1 MLKYFQ
7 YKIINHRQIS
17 TLTFPALIISDHI
30 IQTVRKEAITLN
42 IEDSCI
48 SCIDTDWSY
57 QLARRMEKEKTNPV
71 LGYRTAGSAA
81 ETATGDM
88 LYREMK
94 AIGLTDVTRDTFS
107 LDGWEFEKAILKFT
121 DDSGQEHA
129 FQMGGYQTNFE
140 TDGFEDYEL
149 VYLGKGTAADYEGIN
164 VKGKLVMVEIN
175 QRDEWWI
182 SFPVYQAYLRGAA
195 ALIAVQANGYGEI
208 AESALNAQ
216 DIAGPDFAPAFS
228 LSQADA
234 RILKR
239 SLRNKISACED
250 NTTDSEDTHNTPE
263 QDAALLR
270 RSSLK
275 VSLDARSRVIPD
287 TTAGNIT
294 GKIQGTET
302 DSMILLSAHYDSYFD
317 GFQDDNAAVAMMLGI
332 ARSLVKGGYK
342 PAHTLV
348 FCAMAAE
355 EWGIIDS
362 KYDWS
367 TGAYNQVFRVH
378 PDWQGKVIADL
389 NFELPAHAHNRQDA
403 IRCTYEY
410 ADFIRQFTDSL
421 TVPKEAYPDG
431 ITVLSPIETWSDDF
445 SMAIAGI
452 PSTVN
457 DFSAGPFM
465 QNYYHSQYDNQDVY
479 QEAVYQFHH
488 ECYLKLIMAID
499 RLVLPPMNFSNTMN
513 AVAESIHENALSFA
527 DPEQNVLLRN
537 LQTITASAENIY
549 DKICQ
554 INAEYATLSDSDA
567 RIAFRHKW
575 EYAGLELLKTFRKAQ
590 DYLVRL
596 NWQDEVIFPQEAASK
611 NIRQL
616 EKASR
621 ALSEGNIT
629 DALKALYRVDNNM
642 YAFLFDEEVYY
653 HFTEYILHQPKDR
666 LMWGAGRIMHHENLY
681 GIVQKLKQRMEEETP
696 ELDSEIRRLEA
707 ALRRQKA
714 YYKDDIR
721 YLNTSVNKL
730 SAMLDNIYN
739 NLLSF

>member
-1 MLKYFQ
+1 M
-7 YKIINHRQIS
+7 
-17 TLTFPALIISDHI
+17 
-30 IQTVRKEAITLN
+30 N

-57 QLARRMEKEKTNPV
+57 QLAKRMEKEKTNPV

-88 LYREMK
+88 LYKEMK
-94 AIGLTDVTRDTFS
+94 EIGLIDVTRDTFT
-107 LDGWEFEKAILKFT
+107 LDGWEFEKAVLKFT
-121 DDSGQEHA
+121 DDDGLEHV

-140 TDGFEDYEL
+140 TDGFQDYEL
-149 VYLGKGTAADYEGIN
+149 VYLGKGTAADYEGVN

-208 AESALNAQ
+208 AETALNAQ

-234 RILKR
+234 IILKCAIQTNAFTHQNNQMT
-239 SLRNKISACED
+239 SESSHGNLDHSETSPEADSSILRKQ
-250 NTTDSEDTHNTPE
+250 T
-263 QDAALLR
+263 
-270 RSSLK
+270 LK

-287 TTAGNIT
+287 TKASNIV

-302 DSMILLSAHYDSYFD
+302 DAMIVLSAHYDSYFD
-317 GFQDDNAAVAMMLGI
+317 GFQDDNAAIAMMLGI
-332 ARSLVKGGYK
+332 ARALVKGGYK

-378 PDWQGKVIADL
+378 PDWQGKVIANL
-389 NFELPAHAHNRQDA
+389 NFELPAHAHSTQDA

-410 ADFIRQFTDSL
+410 TDFIRQFTDSL
-421 TVPKEAYPDG
+421 TVPKQAYPDG

-488 ECYLKLIMAID
+488 ECYLKLVMAID
-499 RLVLPPMNFSNTMN
+499 ALVLPPLNFSNTMK
-513 AVAESIHENALSFA
+513 AVTDSIHENALSFA
-527 DPEQNVLLRN
+527 DSEQETLLQN
-537 LQTITASAENIY
+537 LRTATESARNIY
-549 DKICQ
+549 KKICQ
-554 INAEYATLSDSDA
+554 INEEYAALSDS
-567 RIAFRHKW
+567 AFRRNFRSKW
-575 EYAGLELLKTFRKAQ
+575 EPVGLKLLKIFRKAQ

-596 NWQDEVIFPQEAASK
+596 NWQDEVIFPQEAASR

-616 EKASR
+616 EKACQV
-621 ALSEGNIT
+621 LSEGNIT

-681 GIVQKLKQRMEEETP
+681 GIVQKLKQRLEEENP
-696 ELDSEIRRLEA
+696 ELDGEIRRLEA
-707 ALRRQKA
+707 ALRRQRA

-721 YLNTSVNKL
+721 YLNSSVSKL
-730 SAMLDNIYN
+730 SAMFNDVFNSPIL
-739 NLLSF
+739 

>member
-1 MLKYFQ
+1 M
-7 YKIINHRQIS
+7 
-17 TLTFPALIISDHI
+17 
-30 IQTVRKEAITLN
+30 N

-57 QLARRMEKEKTNPV
+57 QLAKRMEKEKTNPV

-88 LYREMK
+88 LYKEMK
-94 AIGLTDVTRDTFS
+94 EIGLIDVTRDTFT
-107 LDGWEFEKAILKFT
+107 LDGWEFEKAVLKFT
-121 DDSGQEHA
+121 DDDGLEHV

-140 TDGFEDYEL
+140 TDGFQDYEL
-149 VYLGKGTAADYEGIN
+149 VYLGKGTAADYEGVN

-208 AESALNAQ
+208 AETALNAQ

-234 RILKR
+234 KILKCAIQTNAFTHQNNQMT
-239 SLRNKISACED
+239 SESSHGNLDHSETSPEADSSILRKQ
-250 NTTDSEDTHNTPE
+250 T
-263 QDAALLR
+263 
-270 RSSLK
+270 LK
-275 VSLDARSRVIPD
+275 VSLDAHSRVIPD
-287 TTAGNIT
+287 TKASNIV

-302 DSMILLSAHYDSYFD
+302 DAMIVLSAHYDSYFD
-317 GFQDDNAAVAMMLGI
+317 GFQDDNAAIAMMLGI
-332 ARSLVKGGYK
+332 ARALVKGGYK

-378 PDWQGKVIADL
+378 PDWQGKVIANL
-389 NFELPAHAHNRQDA
+389 NFELPAHAHSTQDA

-410 ADFIRQFTDSL
+410 TDFIRQFTDSL
-421 TVPKEAYPDG
+421 TVPKQAYPDG

-488 ECYLKLIMAID
+488 ECYLKLVMTID
-499 RLVLPPMNFSNTMN
+499 ALVLPPLNFSNTMK
-513 AVAESIHENALSFA
+513 AVTDSIHENALSFA
-527 DPEQNVLLRN
+527 DSEQETLLQN
-537 LQTITASAENIY
+537 LRTATESARNIY
-549 DKICQ
+549 KKICQ
-554 INAEYATLSDSDA
+554 INEEYAALSDS
-567 RIAFRHKW
+567 AFRRNFRSKW
-575 EYAGLELLKTFRKAQ
+575 EPVGLKLLKIFRKAQ

-596 NWQDEVIFPQEAASK
+596 NWQDEVIFPQEAASR

-616 EKASR
+616 EKACQV
-621 ALSEGNIT
+621 LSEGNIT
-629 DALKALYRVDNNM
+629 DALKVLYRVDNNM

-681 GIVQKLKQRMEEETP
+681 GIVQKLKQRLEEENP
-696 ELDSEIRRLEA
+696 ELDGEIRRLEA
-707 ALRRQKA
+707 ALRRQRA

-721 YLNTSVNKL
+721 YLNSSVSKL
-730 SAMLDNIYN
+730 SAMFNDVFNSPIL
-739 NLLSF
+739 

>member
-1 MLKYFQ
+1 M
-7 YKIINHRQIS
+7 
-17 TLTFPALIISDHI
+17 
-30 IQTVRKEAITLN
+30 N

-57 QLARRMEKEKTNPV
+57 QLAKRMEKEKTNPV

-88 LYREMK
+88 LYKEMK
-94 AIGLTDVTRDTFS
+94 EIGLIDVTRDTFT
-107 LDGWEFEKAILKFT
+107 LDGWEFEKAVLKFT
-121 DDSGQEHA
+121 DDDGLEHV

-140 TDGFEDYEL
+140 TDGFQDYEL
-149 VYLGKGTAADYEGIN
+149 VYLGKGTAADYEGVN
-164 VKGKLVMVEIN
+164 VKGKVVMVEIN

-208 AESALNAQ
+208 AETALNAQ

-234 RILKR
+234 KILKCAIQTNAFTR
-239 SLRNKISACED
+239 QNNQMTSESSHGNLDHSETSPEADSSILRKQ
-250 NTTDSEDTHNTPE
+250 T
-263 QDAALLR
+263 
-270 RSSLK
+270 LK
-275 VSLDARSRVIPD
+275 VSLDAHSRVIPD
-287 TTAGNIT
+287 TKASNIV

-302 DSMILLSAHYDSYFD
+302 DAMIVLSAHYDSYFD
-317 GFQDDNAAVAMMLGI
+317 GFQDDNAAIAMMLGI
-332 ARSLVKGGYK
+332 ARALVKGGYK

-378 PDWQGKVIADL
+378 PDWQGKVIANL
-389 NFELPAHAHNRQDA
+389 NFELPAHAHSTQDA

-410 ADFIRQFTDSL
+410 TDFIRQFTDSL
-421 TVPKEAYPDG
+421 TVPKQAYPDG

-488 ECYLKLIMAID
+488 ECYLKLVMAID
-499 RLVLPPMNFSNTMN
+499 ALVLPPLNFSNTMK
-513 AVAESIHENALSFA
+513 AVTDSIHENALSFA
-527 DPEQNVLLRN
+527 DSEQETLLQN
-537 LQTITASAENIY
+537 LRTATESARNIY
-549 DKICQ
+549 KKICQ
-554 INAEYATLSDSDA
+554 INEEYAALSDS
-567 RIAFRHKW
+567 AFRRNFRSKW
-575 EYAGLELLKTFRKAQ
+575 EPVGLKLLKIFRKAQ

-596 NWQDEVIFPQEAASK
+596 NWQDEVIFPQEAASR

-616 EKASR
+616 EKACQV
-621 ALSEGNIT
+621 LSEGNIT
-629 DALKALYRVDNNM
+629 DALKVLYRVDNNM

-681 GIVQKLKQRMEEETP
+681 GIVQKLKQRLEEENP
-696 ELDSEIRRLEA
+696 ELDEEIRRLEA
-707 ALRRQKA
+707 ALRRQRA

-721 YLNTSVNKL
+721 YLNSSVSKL
-730 SAMLDNIYN
+730 SAMFNDVFNSPIL
-739 NLLSF
+739 

>member
-1 MLKYFQ
+1 M
-7 YKIINHRQIS
+7 
-17 TLTFPALIISDHI
+17 
-30 IQTVRKEAITLN
+30 N

-57 QLARRMEKEKTNPV
+57 QLAKRMEKEKTNPV

-88 LYREMK
+88 LYKEMK
-94 AIGLTDVTRDTFS
+94 EIGLIDVTRDTFT
-107 LDGWEFEKAILKFT
+107 LDGWEFEKAVLKFT
-121 DDSGQEHA
+121 DDDGLEHV

-140 TDGFEDYEL
+140 TDGFQDYEL
-149 VYLGKGTAADYEGIN
+149 VYLGKGTAADYEGVN

-208 AESALNAQ
+208 AETALNAQ

-234 RILKR
+234 KILKCAIQTNAFTR
-239 SLRNKISACED
+239 QNNQMTSESSHGNLDHSETSPEADSSILRKQ
-250 NTTDSEDTHNTPE
+250 T
-263 QDAALLR
+263 
-270 RSSLK
+270 LK
-275 VSLDARSRVIPD
+275 VSLDAHSRVIPD
-287 TTAGNIT
+287 TKASNIV

-302 DSMILLSAHYDSYFD
+302 DAMIVLSAHYDSYFD
-317 GFQDDNAAVAMMLGI
+317 GFQDDNAAIAMMLGI
-332 ARSLVKGGYK
+332 ARALVKGGYK

-378 PDWQGKVIADL
+378 PDWQGKVIANL
-389 NFELPAHAHNRQDA
+389 NFELPAHAHSTQDA

-410 ADFIRQFTDSL
+410 TDFIRQFTDSL
-421 TVPKEAYPDG
+421 TVPKQAYPDG

-488 ECYLKLIMAID
+488 ECYLKLVMAID
-499 RLVLPPMNFSNTMN
+499 ALVLPPLNFSNTMK
-513 AVAESIHENALSFA
+513 AVTDSIHENALSFA
-527 DPEQNVLLRN
+527 DSEQETLLQN
-537 LQTITASAENIY
+537 LRTATESARNIY
-549 DKICQ
+549 KKICQ
-554 INAEYATLSDSDA
+554 INEEYAALSDS
-567 RIAFRHKW
+567 AFRRNFRSKW
-575 EYAGLELLKTFRKAQ
+575 EPVGLKLLKIFRKAQ

-596 NWQDEVIFPQEAASK
+596 NWQDEVIFPQEAASR

-616 EKASR
+616 EKACQV
-621 ALSEGNIT
+621 LSEGNIT
-629 DALKALYRVDNNM
+629 DALKVLYRVDNNM

-681 GIVQKLKQRMEEETP
+681 GIVQKLKQRLEEENP
-696 ELDSEIRRLEA
+696 ELDGEIRRLEA
-707 ALRRQKA
+707 ALRRQRA

-721 YLNTSVNKL
+721 YLNSSVSKL
-730 SAMLDNIYN
+730 SAMFNDVFNSPIL
-739 NLLSF
+739 

>member
-1 MLKYFQ
+1 M
-7 YKIINHRQIS
+7 
-17 TLTFPALIISDHI
+17 
-30 IQTVRKEAITLN
+30 N

-57 QLARRMEKEKTNPV
+57 QLAKRMEKEKTNPV

-88 LYREMK
+88 LYKEMK
-94 AIGLTDVTRDTFS
+94 AIGLTDVTKDTFT
-107 LDGWEFEKAILKFT
+107 LDGWEFEKAVLKFT
-121 DDSGQEHA
+121 DEDGQEYT

-140 TDGFEDYEL
+140 TDGFQDYEL
-149 VYLGKGTAADYEGIN
+149 VYLGKGIAADYEGVN

-208 AESALNAQ
+208 AETALNAQ

-234 RILKR
+234 RILKNALQ
-239 SLRNKISACED
+239 SKLDHTE
-250 NTTDSEDTHNTPE
+250 NTQETIPD
-263 QDAALLR
+263 LLR
-270 RSSLK
+270 KLSLT

-287 TTAGNIT
+287 TKASNIV
-294 GKIQGTET
+294 GRIPGSET
-302 DSMILLSAHYDSYFD
+302 DSMIVLSAHYDSYFD
-317 GFQDDNAAVAMMLGI
+317 GFQDDNAAIAMMLGI
-332 ARSLVKGGYK
+332 ARALVKGGYK

-389 NFELPAHAHNRQDA
+389 NFELPAHAHNTQDA

-410 ADFIRQFTDSL
+410 TDFIRQFTDIL
-421 TVPKEAYPDG
+421 TVPKKAYPDG

-513 AVAESIHENALSFA
+513 AAADSIRENALSFA
-527 DPEQNVLLRN
+527 DSEQAVLLNN
-537 LQTITASAENIY
+537 LQKVSVSAEHIY
-549 DKICQ
+549 EKICQ
-554 INAEYATLSDSDA
+554 INTEYASLSDSKA
-567 RIAFRHKW
+567 RTAFRHKW
-575 EYAGLELLKTFRKAQ
+575 ESAGLELLKIFRKAQ

-611 NIRQL
+611 NIQQL
-616 EKASR
+616 EKASQ
-621 ALSEGNIT
+621 ALSEGNIV

-696 ELDSEIRRLEA
+696 ELDGEIRRLEA

-721 YLNTSVNKL
+721 YLNSSVNKL
-730 SAMLDNIYN
+730 SAMLDSLYN
-739 NLLSF
+739 NLLCI

>member
-1 MLKYFQ
+1 M
-7 YKIINHRQIS
+7 
-17 TLTFPALIISDHI
+17 
-30 IQTVRKEAITLN
+30 N

-57 QLARRMEKEKTNPV
+57 QLAKRMEKEKTNPV

-88 LYREMK
+88 LYKEMK
-94 AIGLTDVTRDTFS
+94 EIGLIDVTRDTFT
-107 LDGWEFEKAILKFT
+107 LDGWEFEKAVLKFT
-121 DDSGQEHA
+121 DDDGLEHV

-140 TDGFEDYEL
+140 TDGFQDYEL
-149 VYLGKGTAADYEGIN
+149 VYLGKGTAADYEGVN

-208 AESALNAQ
+208 AETALNAQ

-234 RILKR
+234 KILKCAIQTNAFTR
-239 SLRNKISACED
+239 QNNQMTSESSHGNLDHSETSPEADSSILRKQ
-250 NTTDSEDTHNTPE
+250 T
-263 QDAALLR
+263 
-270 RSSLK
+270 LK
-275 VSLDARSRVIPD
+275 VSLDAHSRVIPD
-287 TTAGNIT
+287 TKASNIV

-302 DSMILLSAHYDSYFD
+302 DAMIVLSAHYDSYFD
-317 GFQDDNAAVAMMLGI
+317 GFQDDNAAIAMMLGI
-332 ARSLVKGGYK
+332 ARALVKGGYK

-378 PDWQGKVIADL
+378 PDWQGKVIANL
-389 NFELPAHAHNRQDA
+389 NFELPAHAHSTQDA

-410 ADFIRQFTDSL
+410 TDFIRQFTDSL
-421 TVPKEAYPDG
+421 TVPKQAYPDG

-488 ECYLKLIMAID
+488 ECYLKLVMTID
-499 RLVLPPMNFSNTMN
+499 ALVLPPLNFSNTMK
-513 AVAESIHENALSFA
+513 AVTDSIHENALSFA
-527 DPEQNVLLRN
+527 DSEQETLLQN
-537 LQTITASAENIY
+537 LRTATESARNIY
-549 DKICQ
+549 KKICQ
-554 INAEYATLSDSDA
+554 INEEYATLSDS
-567 RIAFRHKW
+567 AFRRNFRSKW
-575 EYAGLELLKTFRKAQ
+575 EPVGLKLLKIFRKAQ

-596 NWQDEVIFPQEAASK
+596 NWQDEVIFPQEAASR

-616 EKASR
+616 EKACQV
-621 ALSEGNIT
+621 LSEGNIT

-681 GIVQKLKQRMEEETP
+681 GIVQKLKQRLEEENP
-696 ELDSEIRRLEA
+696 ELDGEIRRLEA
-707 ALRRQKA
+707 ALRRQRA

-721 YLNTSVNKL
+721 YLNSSVSKL
-730 SAMLDNIYN
+730 SAMFNDVFNSPIL
-739 NLLSF
+739 

>member
-1 MLKYFQ
+1 M
-7 YKIINHRQIS
+7 
-17 TLTFPALIISDHI
+17 
-30 IQTVRKEAITLN
+30 N

-57 QLARRMEKEKTNPV
+57 QLAKRMEKEKTNPV

-88 LYREMK
+88 LYEEMK
-94 AIGLTDVTRDTFS
+94 RIGLNDVTKDTFT
-107 LDGWEFEKAILKFT
+107 LDGWEFEKAVLKFT
-121 DDSGQEHA
+121 DDSGLEHT

-140 TDGFEDYEL
+140 TNGFQDYEL
-149 VYLGKGTAADYEGIN
+149 VYLGKGTAADYEGVN

-208 AESALNAQ
+208 AETALNAQ

-234 RILKR
+234 RVLKNALEHKTISEHTENAPADSD
-239 SLRNKISACED
+239 SLSD
-250 NTTDSEDTHNTPE
+250 
-263 QDAALLR
+263 LLR
-270 RSSLK
+270 KHSLK

-287 TTAGNIT
+287 TKASNIV
-294 GKIQGTET
+294 GKIPGTET
-302 DSMILLSAHYDSYFD
+302 DSMIVLSAHYDSYFD
-317 GFQDDNAAVAMMLGI
+317 GFQDDNAAIAMMLGI
-332 ARSLVKGGYK
+332 ARALIKGGYK

-389 NFELPAHAHNRQDA
+389 NFELPAHAHNTQDA

-410 ADFIRQFTDSL
+410 ADFIRKFTDSL

-479 QEAVYQFHH
+479 QETVYQFHH
-488 ECYLKLIMAID
+488 ECYLKLVLAFD
-499 RLVLPPMNFSNTMN
+499 RLVLPPMNFSNTVN
-513 AVAESIHENALSFA
+513 AVISGIHENALPFA
-527 DPEQNVLLRN
+527 SEEQDILIARMEA
-537 LQTITASAENIY
+537 LQELCSQVYE
-549 DKICQ
+549 KICR
-554 INAEYATLSDSDA
+554 INQQYTELSTHED
-567 RIAFRHKW
+567 RTAFRK
-575 EYAGLELLKTFRKAQ
+575 EQEVNATALLKIFRKAQ

-596 NWQDEVIFPQEAASK
+596 NWQDEVIFPQESASK
-611 NIRQL
+611 NISQL
-616 EKASR
+616 EKAR
-621 ALSEGNIT
+621 LALTEKNIT

-681 GIVQKLKQRMEEETP
+681 GIVQTLKQRMKENTS
-696 ELDSEIRRLEA
+696 ELDGEIRRLEA

-714 YYKDDIR
+714 YYKDDLR
-721 YLNTSVNKL
+721 YLNSSVEKL
-730 SAMLDNIYN
+730 SVMLTD
-739 NLLSF
+739 LSDKLDI

>member
-1 MLKYFQ
+1 M
-7 YKIINHRQIS
+7 
-17 TLTFPALIISDHI
+17 
-30 IQTVRKEAITLN
+30 N

-57 QLARRMEKEKTNPV
+57 QLAKRMEKEKTNPV

-88 LYREMK
+88 LYKEMK
-94 AIGLTDVTRDTFS
+94 EIGLIDVTRDTFT
-107 LDGWEFEKAILKFT
+107 LDGWEFEKAVLKFT
-121 DDSGQEHA
+121 DDDGVEHV

-140 TDGFEDYEL
+140 TDGFQDYEL
-149 VYLGKGTAADYEGIN
+149 VYLGKGTAADYEGVN

-208 AESALNAQ
+208 AETALNAQ

-234 RILKR
+234 KILKCAIQTNAFTR
-239 SLRNKISACED
+239 QNNQMTSESSHGNLDHSETSPEADSSILRKQ
-250 NTTDSEDTHNTPE
+250 T
-263 QDAALLR
+263 
-270 RSSLK
+270 LK
-275 VSLDARSRVIPD
+275 VSLDAHSRVIPD
-287 TTAGNIT
+287 TKASNIV

-302 DSMILLSAHYDSYFD
+302 DAMIVLSAHYDSYFD
-317 GFQDDNAAVAMMLGI
+317 GFQDDNAAIAMMLGI
-332 ARSLVKGGYK
+332 ARALVKGGYK

-378 PDWQGKVIADL
+378 PDWQGKVIANL
-389 NFELPAHAHNRQDA
+389 NFELPAHAHSTQDA

-410 ADFIRQFTDSL
+410 TDFIRQFTDSL
-421 TVPKEAYPDG
+421 TVPKQAYPDG

-488 ECYLKLIMAID
+488 ECYLKLVMTID
-499 RLVLPPMNFSNTMN
+499 ALVLPPLNFSNTMK
-513 AVAESIHENALSFA
+513 AVTDSIHENALSFA
-527 DPEQNVLLRN
+527 DSEQETLLQN
-537 LQTITASAENIY
+537 LRTATESARNIY
-549 DKICQ
+549 KKICQ
-554 INAEYATLSDSDA
+554 INEEYATLSDS
-567 RIAFRHKW
+567 AFRRNFRSKW
-575 EYAGLELLKTFRKAQ
+575 EPVGLKLLKIFRKAQ

-596 NWQDEVIFPQEAASK
+596 NWQDEVIFPQEAASR

-616 EKASR
+616 EKACQV
-621 ALSEGNIT
+621 LSEGNIT
-629 DALKALYRVDNNM
+629 DALKVLYRVDNNM

-681 GIVQKLKQRMEEETP
+681 GIVQKLKQRLEEENP
-696 ELDSEIRRLEA
+696 ELDGEIRRLEA
-707 ALRRQKA
+707 ALRRQRA

-721 YLNTSVNKL
+721 YLNSSVSKL
-730 SAMLDNIYN
+730 SAMFNDVFNSPIL
-739 NLLSF
+739 

>member
-1 MLKYFQ
+1 M
-7 YKIINHRQIS
+7 
-17 TLTFPALIISDHI
+17 
-30 IQTVRKEAITLN
+30 N

-107 LDGWEFEKAILKFT
+107 LDGWEFEKAVLKFT
-121 DDSGQEHA
+121 DDDGQEHT

-250 NTTDSEDTHNTPE
+250 NTTDSEDTHNTLE

-270 RSSLK
+270 RFSLK

-332 ARSLVKGGYK
+332 ARALIKGGYK

-527 DPEQNVLLRN
+527 
-537 LQTITASAENIY
+537 
-549 DKICQ
+549 
-554 INAEYATLSDSDA
+554 
-567 RIAFRHKW
+567 
-575 EYAGLELLKTFRKAQ
+575 Q
-590 DYLVRL
+590 DYLIRL

>member
-1 MLKYFQ
+1 M
-7 YKIINHRQIS
+7 
-17 TLTFPALIISDHI
+17 
-30 IQTVRKEAITLN
+30 N
-42 IEDSCI
+42 IKNSCI
-48 SCIDTDWSY
+48 SCIDTNWSY

-71 LGYRTAGSAA
+71 LGYRTAGSPA
-81 ETATGDM
+81 ETATGNM
-88 LYREMK
+88 LYEEMK
-94 AIGLTDVTRDTFS
+94 RIGLIDVTRDTFT
-107 LDGWEFEKAILKFT
+107 LDGWEFEKAVLKFT
-121 DDSGQEHA
+121 DDTGLEHT

-140 TDGFEDYEL
+140 TDGLQDYEL

-208 AESALNAQ
+208 AETALNAQ

-234 RILKR
+234 QILKNA
-239 SLRNKISACED
+239 LQKN
-250 NTTDSEDTHNTPE
+250 NTADSEDTHSTPE
-263 QDAALLR
+263 QNVALLHK
-270 RSSLK
+270 SSLK

-287 TTAGNIT
+287 TKASNIV
-294 GKIQGTET
+294 GKIRGTET
-302 DSMILLSAHYDSYFD
+302 DSMIVLSAHYDSYFD

-332 ARSLVKGGYK
+332 ARAMIRGGYQ

-355 EWGIIDS
+355 EWGVIDS

-367 TGAYNQVFRVH
+367 TGAYNQVFRIH
-378 PDWQGKVIADL
+378 PDWQGKVIANL
-389 NFELPAHAHNRQDA
+389 NFELPAHAHSTQDA

-410 ADFIRQFTDSL
+410 SDFMKHFTDNL

-452 PSTVN
+452 PSAVN

-479 QEAVYQFHH
+479 QESVYRFHH
-488 ECYLKLIMAID
+488 ECYLKLVTAID
-499 RLVLPPMNFSNTMN
+499 YLVLPPMNFSNTMN
-513 AVAESIHENALSFA
+513 AVAQSVQKYALSLA
-527 DPEQNVLLRN
+527 DTEQTELLHS
-537 LQTITASAENIY
+537 LQAAAASAGNIY
-549 DKICQ
+549 KKICQ
-554 INAEYATLSDSDA
+554 INQEYTALSDPES
-567 RIAFRHKW
+567 RIAFRLKW
-575 EYAGLELLKTFRKAQ
+575 EPASLELLKIFRKTQ

-596 NWQDEVIFPQEAASK
+596 NWQDEVIFPQEAASR
-611 NIRQL
+611 NICQL
-616 EKASR
+616 EKAYQ
-621 ALSEGNIT
+621 ALSDGNIT
-629 DALKALYRVDNNM
+629 DALKSLYRVDNNM

-653 HFTEYILHQPKDR
+653 HFTEYILHQPKER

-721 YLNTSVNKL
+721 YLKNSTSKL
-730 SAMLDNIYN
+730 SVMLDELYDNR
-739 NLLSF
+739 FH

>member
-1 MLKYFQ
+1 
-7 YKIINHRQIS
+7 
-17 TLTFPALIISDHI
+17 
-30 IQTVRKEAITLN
+30 
-42 IEDSCI
+42 
-48 SCIDTDWSY
+48 
-57 QLARRMEKEKTNPV
+57 
-71 LGYRTAGSAA
+71 
-81 ETATGDM
+81 
-88 LYREMK
+88 
-94 AIGLTDVTRDTFS
+94 
-107 LDGWEFEKAILKFT
+107 
-121 DDSGQEHA
+121 
-129 FQMGGYQTNFE
+129 
-140 TDGFEDYEL
+140 
-149 VYLGKGTAADYEGIN
+149 
-164 VKGKLVMVEIN
+164 
-175 QRDEWWI
+175 
-182 SFPVYQAYLRGAA
+182 
-195 ALIAVQANGYGEI
+195 
-208 AESALNAQ
+208 
-216 DIAGPDFAPAFS
+216 
-228 LSQADA
+228 
-234 RILKR
+234 
-239 SLRNKISACED
+239 
-250 NTTDSEDTHNTPE
+250 
-263 QDAALLR
+263 
-270 RSSLK
+270 
-275 VSLDARSRVIPD
+275 
-287 TTAGNIT
+287 
-294 GKIQGTET
+294 
-302 DSMILLSAHYDSYFD
+302 
-317 GFQDDNAAVAMMLGI
+317 
-332 ARSLVKGGYK
+332 
-342 PAHTLV
+342 
-348 FCAMAAE
+348 MAAE

-410 ADFIRQFTDSL
+410 SDFIRQFTDSL

-452 PSTVN
+452 PSTGN

-513 AVAESIHENALSFA
+513 AAADSIRENALSFA

-549 DKICQ
+549 EKICQ
-554 INAEYATLSDSDA
+554 INAEYATLSDSNA

-575 EYAGLELLKTFRKAQ
+575 ESAGLELLKIFRKAQ

-616 EKASR
+616 EEASR
-621 ALSEGNIT
+621 ALSGGNIT

-681 GIVQKLKQRMEEETP
+681 GIVQKLKQRMEEEIP

-721 YLNTSVNKL
+721 YLNTAVNKL

-739 NLLSF
+739 TLLSV

>member
-1 MLKYFQ
+1 M
-7 YKIINHRQIS
+7 
-17 TLTFPALIISDHI
+17 
-30 IQTVRKEAITLN
+30 N

-57 QLARRMEKEKTNPV
+57 QLAKRMEKEKTNPV

-88 LYREMK
+88 LYKEMK
-94 AIGLTDVTRDTFS
+94 EIGLIDVTRDTFT
-107 LDGWEFEKAILKFT
+107 LDGWEFEKAALKFT
-121 DDSGQEHA
+121 DDDGLEHV

-140 TDGFEDYEL
+140 TDGFQDYEL
-149 VYLGKGTAADYEGIN
+149 VYLGKGTAADYEGVN

-208 AESALNAQ
+208 AETALNAQ

-234 RILKR
+234 KILKCAIQTNAFTR
-239 SLRNKISACED
+239 QNNPMTSESSHGNLDHSETSPEADSSILRKQ
-250 NTTDSEDTHNTPE
+250 T
-263 QDAALLR
+263 
-270 RSSLK
+270 LK
-275 VSLDARSRVIPD
+275 VSLDARSRVIPN
-287 TTAGNIT
+287 TKASNIV

-302 DSMILLSAHYDSYFD
+302 DAMIVLSAHYDSYFD
-317 GFQDDNAAVAMMLGI
+317 GFQDDNAAIAMMLGI
-332 ARSLVKGGYK
+332 ARALVKGGYK

-367 TGAYNQVFRVH
+367 TGAYNQVFRIH
-378 PDWQGKVIADL
+378 PDWQGKVIANL
-389 NFELPAHAHNRQDA
+389 NFELPAHAHSTQDA

-410 ADFIRQFTDSL
+410 TDFIRQFTDSL
-421 TVPKEAYPDG
+421 TVPKQAYPDG

-488 ECYLKLIMAID
+488 ECYLKLVMAID
-499 RLVLPPMNFSNTMN
+499 ALVLPPLNFSNTMK
-513 AVAESIHENALSFA
+513 AVTDSIHENALSFA
-527 DPEQNVLLRN
+527 DSEQKTLLQN
-537 LQTITASAENIY
+537 LQTATESARNIY
-549 DKICQ
+549 KKICQ
-554 INAEYATLSDSDA
+554 INEEYAALSDS
-567 RIAFRHKW
+567 AFRKNFRSKW
-575 EYAGLELLKTFRKAQ
+575 EPVGLKLLKIFRKAQ

-596 NWQDEVIFPQEAASK
+596 NWQDEVIFPQEAASR

-616 EKASR
+616 EKACQV
-621 ALSEGNIT
+621 LSEGNIT

-681 GIVQKLKQRMEEETP
+681 GIVQKLKQRLEEENP
-696 ELDSEIRRLEA
+696 ELDGEIRRLEA
-707 ALRRQKA
+707 AMRRQRA

-721 YLNTSVNKL
+721 YLNSSVSKL
-730 SAMLDNIYN
+730 SAMFNDVFNSPIL
-739 NLLSF
+739 

>member
-1 MLKYFQ
+1 M
-7 YKIINHRQIS
+7 
-17 TLTFPALIISDHI
+17 
-30 IQTVRKEAITLN
+30 N

-48 SCIDTDWSY
+48 SCLDTDWSY

-81 ETATGDM
+81 ETATGNM
-88 LYREMK
+88 LYEEMK
-94 AIGLTDVTRDTFS
+94 RIGLTDVTKDTFT
-107 LDGWEFEKAILKFT
+107 LDGWEFEKAVLKFT
-121 DDSGQEHA
+121 DDHGQEHT
-129 FQMGGYQTNFE
+129 FQMGGYQTDFE
-140 TDGFEDYEL
+140 TNGFQNYEL
-149 VYLGKGTAADYEGIN
+149 VYLGRGTAADYEGIN
-164 VKGKLVMVEIN
+164 VKDKLVMVEIN

-208 AESALNAQ
+208 AETALNAQ

-234 RILKR
+234 RILKDTLQSR
-239 SLRNKISACED
+239 THSSETPSASAD
-250 NTTDSEDTHNTPE
+250 NFPE
-263 QDAALLR
+263 AVHP
-270 RSSLK
+270 SLK

-287 TTAGNIT
+287 TKASNIV
-294 GKIQGTET
+294 GKIPGAET
-302 DSMILLSAHYDSYFD
+302 DSMIVLSAHYDSYFD
-317 GFQDDNAAVAMMLGI
+317 GFQDDNAAIAMMLGI
-332 ARSLVKGGYK
+332 ARALVKGGYR

-389 NFELPAHAHNRQDA
+389 NFELPAHAHNTQDA

-410 ADFIRQFTDSL
+410 ADFIRNFTDSL
-421 TVPKEAYPDG
+421 NVPKEAYPDG

-479 QEAVYQFHH
+479 QEAVYRFHH
-488 ECYLKLIMAID
+488 ECYLKLVMAFD
-499 RLVLPPMNFSNTMN
+499 RLVLPPMNFGNTIR
-513 AVAESIHENALSFA
+513 AVINGVQENALSFA
-527 DPEQNVLLRN
+527 
-537 LQTITASAENIY
+537 SAEQTELLSRLESVLELCGQVY
-549 DKICQ
+549 TGICR
-554 INAEYATLSDSDA
+554 INQNYAELTSSEE
-567 RIAFRHKW
+567 RIHFRQEW
-575 EYAGLELLKTFRKAQ
+575 ENCGLELLKIFRKAQ

-611 NIRQL
+611 NISQL
-616 EKASR
+616 EKARHS
-621 ALSEGNIT
+621 LTEENIT

-681 GIVQKLKQRMEEETP
+681 GIVQTLKQRMKEDEP
-696 ELDSEIRRLEA
+696 ELDGEIRRLDA

-714 YYKDDIR
+714 YYRDDLR
-721 YLNTSVNKL
+721 YLINSVEKL
-730 SAMLDNIYN
+730 SCMLAD
-739 NLLSF
+739 LFPGLKQAAD